1 MSKNEPLY
9 QQKIINE
16 LAKEHGISP
25 KRVRKA
31 VMHQFR
37 FVRKIMT
44 KGDFESVRLRYFGKF
59 HVNPKRLEKLK
70 EKHGED
76 S

>member
-9 QQKIINE
+9 QQQIINR
-16 LAKEHGISP
+16 LAEKHDLSS
-25 KRVRKA
+25 KKVRQA

-37 FVRKIMT
+37 FVRKIMS
-44 KGDFESVRLRYFGKF
+44 KGDFESVRIRYLGKF
-59 HVNPKRLEKLK
+59 HVNPKRVEKLNQNN
-70 EKHGED
+70 GED

>member
-9 QQKIINE
+9 QQRIIND
-16 LAKEHGISP
+16 LAKKHGLAP
-25 KRVRKA
+25 DKVRRA

-44 KGDFESVRLRYFGKF
+44 KGDFESVRIRYFGKF
-59 HVNPKRLEKLK
+59 HVNPKRLKKLQEKNDK
-70 EKHGED
+70 
-76 S
+76 